1 MKRDR
6 THDAPRSGARI
17 PNSLLALG
25 SAAVLAV
32 YSAGNLRTRE
42 AAQRFD
48 DESGL
53 RRRPMSPGDA
63 GGAVGSAVGSAAGGD
78 RIGDRAAEGVSATE
92 QGLPRADS
100 GATPGGVATASAAE
114 RAPAPVTSPT
124 TETVANAASATMTAQ
139 KAPPANAATSA
150 ANTVSTAPTSTASSM
165 TASSTSAVSQS
176 VAAATTNGTA
186 LPPSPAPKTAAIPPA
201 NSVATTS
208 DSTKPATDSVKTTWR
223 DGTYSGWGTSR
234 HGDIEAT
241 VVIEGGKITGA
252 SISRCLTRYSCSW
265 IAHLQ
270 QQVVTRQSPD
280 VDYVSGA
287 TQSANAFY
295 YAVFDALQKAK

>member
-1 MKRDR
+1 
-6 THDAPRSGARI
+6 
-17 PNSLLALG
+17 
-25 SAAVLAV
+25 
-32 YSAGNLRTRE
+32 
-42 AAQRFD
+42 
-48 DESGL
+48 
-53 RRRPMSPGDA
+53 
-63 GGAVGSAVGSAAGGD
+63 
-78 RIGDRAAEGVSATE
+78 
-92 QGLPRADS
+92 
-100 GATPGGVATASAAE
+100 
-114 RAPAPVTSPT
+114 
-124 TETVANAASATMTAQ
+124 MTAQ